1 MKRKSEEENF
11 WNRHV
16 TAIRNPGYRQYI
28 LDTGHLIV
36 NCMVRKRQNREA
48 DLPGIQFYSG
58 NFLAGAKGKEGAV
71 YGKGCGICFETQY
84 FPDAIHK
91 DNFES
96 PITKAGEVYDTTTTY
111 RFC

>member
-1 MKRKSEEENF
+1 MGMKRKSEEENF

-48 DLPGIQFYSG
+48 WEFVHLF
-58 NFLAGAKGKEGAV
+58 V
-71 YGKGCGICFETQY
+71 
-84 FPDAIHK
+84 
-91 DNFES
+91 
-96 PITKAGEVYDTTTTY
+96 
-111 RFC
+111 